1 MKTIKEWYQLLPQAI
16 RDKASYNY
24 MNQRSV
30 DMYETRIA
38 DSLRDAIN
46 SFTWSETPEGQEYWD
61 IVRQSC
67 NGDQYCKG
75 ITMSSSFIKMLKS
88 IENSSDIARLL
99 LTPMYTTIIDFADYI
114 TMRGDMGSYLPNGR
128 KHKTNDSGR
137 WSRDGRQEMKIGKL
151 ARKILKQSY
160 IDSITDAD
168 FEKFTNCVKSYISLI
183 GDEDGSGKKL
193 ELRLIDGDD
202 IYDAYDADNYSTI
215 LGKDSNLWG
224 SCMRHEECRDW
235 LSIYADNKKVCQ
247 LLIAEDTE
255 KKILGRAIIWKL
267 DDGRVAMDTIYSPDS
282 IRETFFNYA
291 IKEGWYYKS
300 SQSCHHHNFD
310 RYDGEHNQDSNF
322 NRAIVTLTHHQYDV
336 YPYMDSLYYLS
347 TDGRLSNE
355 MFTGDKFYILRDTG
369 GGYERGGYVEC
380 EWSGRWVDEEETTYV
395 DYERPNGQQLDGRI
409 YQDELVCTIDE
420 DWILSEDAVE
430 EYSTGDWYLSND
442 ERIVHVP
449 SRDEYRLLEDCT
461 YSDYH
466 SQWLLSEEAVQTGD
480 GHIIHEDE
488 AVECCIDGLMYDEDD
503 IMTEI
508 IDGITY
514 KFHQDNQEQ
523 FLEQFKQVT
532 NETGVN

>member
-24 MNQRSV
+24 INQRSV

-99 LTPMYTTIIDFADYI
+99 LTPVYTTHTDFADYI

-128 KHKTNDSGR
+128 EHKTNDSGR

-160 IDSITDAD
+160 IHSITDAD

-224 SCMRHEECRDW
+224 SCMRHTECKDW

-291 IKEGWYYKS
+291 NKEGWYYKS

-322 NRAIVTLTHHQYDV
+322 NRAMVTLTHHVYDV

-347 TDGRLSNE
+347 SDGKLSNE
-355 MFTGDKFYILRDTG
+355 LFTGDKFYILRDTG

-380 EWSGRWVDEEETTYV
+380 EWSGNWVDEEDTTYV
-395 DYERPNGQQLDGRI
+395 DYERPNGHHFAGRVHDDI
-409 YQDELVCTIDE
+409 LTYTIDE

-430 EYSTGDWYLSND
+430 EYSTGDWYLRND
-442 ERIVHVP
+442 ERIVNVP

-461 YSDYH
+461 FSDYH
-466 SQWLLSEEAVQTGD
+466 SQWILSEEAVETGD

-488 AVECCIDGLMYDEDD
+488 AVECCVDGLMYDEDNC
-503 IMTEI
+503 ITEE
-508 IDGITY
+508 IDGIRY
-514 KFHQDNQEQ
+514 QYHEDNQEQ

>member
-16 RDKASYNY
+16 KEKAISNY
-24 MNQRSV
+24 LVQRGI
-30 DMYETRIA
+30 DAYENTIA
-38 DSLRDAIN
+38 DSLRDAVN
-46 SFTWSETPEGQEYWD
+46 FFTWNDTPEGHEYWSA
-61 IVRQSC
+61 VREDC
-67 NGDQYCKG
+67 REDEYLKA
-75 ITMSSSFIKMLKS
+75 ITMSSSFIKMLRS
-88 IENSSDIARLL
+88 IENSSDIARLM
-99 LTPMYTTIIDFADYI
+99 LTPKYTTNTDFADYI

-128 KHKTNDSGR
+128 EHKTNDEGK
-137 WSRDGRQEMKIGKL
+137 WSREGRQEMKIGKL
-151 ARKILKQSY
+151 ARKLLRQSY
-160 IDSITDAD
+160 IDSLTDAD

-183 GDEDGSGKKL
+183 GDDDGDGKKL
-193 ELRLIDGDD
+193 ELRLIEGDD

-310 RYDGEHNQDSNF
+310 RYNGEHNQDSNF
-322 NRAIVTLTHHQYDV
+322 KRAMVTLTHHDYDL

-347 TDGRLSNE
+347 SDGRLSNE
-355 MFTGDKFYILRDTG
+355 LFTGDKFYILRDTG
-369 GGYERGGYVEC
+369 GGYEQGGYVEC
-380 EWSGRWVDEEETTYV
+380 EWSGNMVDEEETTYV
-395 DYERPNGQQLDGRI
+395 DYERPNGQHLDGRI
-409 YQDELVCTIDE
+409 HDELLVYSVDDE
-420 DWILSEDAVE
+420 YILSIDAVE
-430 EYSTGDWYLSND
+430 EYSTGNWYIRND

-466 SQWLLSEEAVQTGD
+466 SQYILSDEAVQTGD

-488 AVECCIDGLMYDEDD
+488 AVECCIDGLMYDEDN
-503 IMTEI
+503 IMTEV

-514 KFHQDNQEQ
+514 KFYEDNEEQ
-523 FLEQFKQVT
+523 FLEQFKQVS
-532 NETGVN
+532 NETRVN

>member
-16 RDKASYNY
+16 REKAEYNY
-24 MNQRSV
+24 INQRSII
-30 DMYETRIA
+30 MYETWVA
-38 DSLRDAIN
+38 DSLKDAIN
-46 SFTWSETPEGQEYWD
+46 MFTWSETTEGQDYWYT
-61 IVRQSC
+61 IKQSC
-67 NGDQYCKG
+67 NDNQYAQG
-75 ITMSSSFIKMLKS
+75 ITMSSSFIKMMRS

-99 LTPMYTTIIDFADYI
+99 LTPMYTTTTDFADYI
-114 TMRGDMGSYLPNGR
+114 TMRADMGSYLPNGR
-128 KHKTNDSGR
+128 EHKTNDAGK
-137 WSRDGRQEMKIGKL
+137 WSREGRQEIKIGKL
-151 ARKILKQSY
+151 ARKILRQSY
-160 IDSITDAD
+160 IDTLTEAD

-183 GDEDGSGKKL
+183 GDDDGDGKKL
-193 ELRLIDGDD
+193 ELRLIDGAE
-202 IYDAYDADNYSTI
+202 IYGAYDVNNYSNI

-235 LSIYADNKKVCQ
+235 LSIYADNKEVCQ
-247 LLIAEDTE
+247 LLIAEDMNS
-255 KKILGRAIIWKL
+255 KILGRAIVWKL

-282 IRETFFNYA
+282 IRESFYDYA
-291 IKEGWYYKS
+291 VKNEWYYKS
-300 SQSCHHHNFD
+300 SQSCHHHDFD
-310 RYDGEHNQDSNF
+310 RFNHALNQDYSK
-322 NRAIVTLTHHQYDV
+322 RPVVTLKHHEYDN

-347 TDGRLSNE
+347 SDGRLSNE
-355 MFTGDKFYILRDTG
+355 EFKGDKFYILRQTDGEYEQG
-369 GGYERGGYVEC
+369 GQIEC
-380 EWSGRWVDEEETTYV
+380 EWTGRMVDEEETTYV

-409 YQDELVCTIDE
+409 HQDELVCTIDE

-430 EYSTGDWYLSND
+430 EYSTGDWYLRND

-449 SRDEYRLLEDCT
+449 SRDEYRLIEDCT

-466 SQWLLSEEAVQTGD
+466 SQWILSEEAVETGD

-523 FLEQFKQVT
+523 FFEQFKQVS
-532 NETGVN
+532 NETRVN